1 MNIELNK
8 SNIKIEGNKLI
19 VELTPELR
27 SMLRTQQEPL
37 KSLAP
42 GTCIIDNIGNKWLI
56 IRHDCNGTTKVWRK
70 ELLDDTYKF
79 DDKSNNFAVSEIKDI
94 LNDENWE
101 ILADIYKG
109 FGKQNVRNDTVDLTS
124 LDGLDTYGTYEC
136 KVHLGT
142 IDDYRS
148 ARKMGLLRSENK
160 FPFWLDTPDSINKGI
175 STSYVRVVRR
185 GGGCVYNDCGWN
197 GIGVRPFVSLDSAIF
212 VSVENELEV

>member
-79 DDKSNNFAVSEIKDI
+79 DDKSNNFAVSKIKDI
-94 LNDENWE
+94 LN
-101 ILADIYKG
+101 
-109 FGKQNVRNDTVDLTS
+109 NVR
-124 LDGLDTYGTYEC
+124 
-136 KVHLGT
+136 
-142 IDDYRS
+142 R
-148 ARKMGLLRSENK
+148 
-160 FPFWLDTPDSINKGI
+160 
-175 STSYVRVVRR
+175 
-185 GGGCVYNDCGWN
+185 
-197 GIGVRPFVSLDSAIF
+197 
-212 VSVENELEV
+212 